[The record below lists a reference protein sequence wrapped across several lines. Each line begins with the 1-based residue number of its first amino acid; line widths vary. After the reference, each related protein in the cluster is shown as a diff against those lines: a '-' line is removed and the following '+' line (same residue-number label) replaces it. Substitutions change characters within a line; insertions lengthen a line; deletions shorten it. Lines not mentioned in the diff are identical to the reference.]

1 MLSNLASNTMKIDI
15 FLVIIMQLVCTI
27 WIIQTI
33 EQHSVHPVYAKKIE
47 NASYVCQPWDS
58 C

>member
-1 MLSNLASNTMKIDI
+1 MKIDI